1 VRKVHEQQVEEIMVQ
16 LVTQA
21 RPARP
26 LPSRHHREYASST
39 HRALRC
45 AMQVLTGKEEQR
57 DICSIGLKTVVLEM
71 PGAMAGT
78 AVRQLA
84 PKLVSGM
91 AAGVHVAPGVVAGS
105 AVGPPRFR

>member
-1 VRKVHEQQVEEIMVQ
+1 MRKVHEQQVEEIMVQ

-21 RPARP
+21 RAARP
-26 LPSRHHREYASST
+26 LPVPAPPVSRLT

-71 PGAMAGT
+71 PGAMAVT

-91 AAGVHVAPGVVAGS
+91 PAAVSTWRVASSS
-105 AVGPPRFR
+105 AAPSARPASR

>member
-1 VRKVHEQQVEEIMVQ
+1 MVQ

-21 RPARP
+21 RAARP
-26 LPSRHHREYASST
+26 LPMPAPLVSKPIST

-71 PGAMAGT
+71 PGAMAVT

-91 AAGVHVAPGVVAGS
+91 PAGVSTWRLASSSAAPS
-105 AVGPPRFR
+105 ARPASR